1 MGIYE
6 RVARLI
12 TLNGIDSQLS
22 LWGVEK
28 KMIDL
33 HYFALHLH
41 SFTLRAR
48 EIIFR
53 DMIYDVLGS
62 DRLIELIHLFLPENK
77 RL

>member
-1 MGIYE
+1 MGSTRNFFFLLRE
-6 RVARLI
+6 SESS
-12 TLNGIDSQLS
+12 G
-22 LWGVEK
+22 GVEK
-28 KMIDL
+28 EMIDL

-53 DMIYDVLGS
+53 DMIYDVFGS
-62 DRLIELIHLFLPENK
+62 DTLIELIHLFLPESK